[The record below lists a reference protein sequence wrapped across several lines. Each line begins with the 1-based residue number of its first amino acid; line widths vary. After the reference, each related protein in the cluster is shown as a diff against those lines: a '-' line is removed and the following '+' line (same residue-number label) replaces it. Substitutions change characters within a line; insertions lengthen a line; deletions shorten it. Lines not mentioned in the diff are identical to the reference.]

1 MYFRTT
7 RVKRPD
13 GHIDE
18 YIRLV
23 ESFWNEGRPRHR
35 IICNLG
41 RKDLLAPH
49 ADALLRILKGEEKP
63 AANQQADAIGAWD
76 WGPMLVGRHF
86 WQQLGLQ
93 RIVDGLGR
101 PVEDREE
108 VTDRALVLVVN
119 RLCEPTSEHGI
130 ARWLETDY
138 VCNRRGE
145 RWLPEWRDDAERLAS
160 KRPRVRVKDRQL
172 RQWYGTLDRLACSKE
187 KIEKDLF
194 LSLRNLFS
202 LKVDLVFYD
211 LTSTYFEGHGPIGL
225 ADHGHSRDEKP
236 RNRQVLI
243 GLVMIDGWPIA
254 HHVFEG
260 NKRDSTTV
268 DGVLQDI
275 QKRFGLRRV
284 VFVGDRG
291 MVTTDNIRLIRSKHQ
306 GYLVG
311 LSRRRRPEVIAYIQ
325 AATGPWLECT
335 MGITAREKTNPPKTL
350 VQEVTSGK
358 SGVRVFVV
366 HSDERLEYERGERE
380 KAMQKVRETL
390 EALQKRVA
398 LGRLKAPEKIGA
410 AAARGLARHHGT
422 RYYDWQLK
430 DGRFEYFEHP
440 VNLPQEKALEGKYV
454 IQTEEPNFS
463 ALDAVATYKE
473 LSEVE
478 RAFRGLKDVI
488 DMRPVYHQKAHR
500 VQAHIFVASL
510 AFLLDR
516 ALEKKLKSAQIDIS
530 SEEAWQLL
538 KTIRVVEIDL
548 GNGEQKRSITHGSAR
563 AERILRAVGLKD
575 LDPDCTAKLAKMP
588 HRDTCEKSTFCFQ

>member
-13 GHIDE
+13 GHVDE

-23 ESFWNEGRPRHR
+23 ESFWNDGSPRHR

-41 RKDLLAPH
+41 RKDILAPH
-49 ADALLRILKGEEKP
+49 ADALMRILKGEKAS
-63 AANQQADAIGAWD
+63 AAGQDADAIGAWD

-86 WQQLGLQ
+86 WQELGLQ
-93 RIVDGLGR
+93 RIIDSCAR
-101 PVEDREE
+101 PAEDRGE
-108 VTDRALVLVVN
+108 VTDRALALVVN

-138 VCNRRGE
+138 VCNRKGE

-172 RQWYGTLDRLACSKE
+172 RQWYGTLDRLARSKDQ
-187 KIEKDLF
+187 IEKELF

-211 LTSTYFEGHGPIGL
+211 LTSTYFEGHGPVGL
-225 ADHGHSRDEKP
+225 AYHGHSRDDKP
-236 RNRQVLI
+236 RNRQVLV
-243 GLVMIDGWPIA
+243 GQVMIDGWPIA

-268 DGVLQDI
+268 AGVLKDI
-275 QKRFGLRRV
+275 EERFGLRRV

-291 MVTTDNIRLIRSKHQ
+291 MVTSDNIDLLRAKQH

-311 LSRRRRPEVIAYIQ
+311 LSRRRRPEVIAYIH
-325 AATGPWLECT
+325 AAQGPWIESP
-335 MGITAREKTNPPKTL
+335 MGITACEKTNPPKTL
-350 VQEVTSGK
+350 VQEVSSGK
-358 SGVRVFVV
+358 PGVRVFVV

-380 KAMQKVRETL
+380 KAMLKVRDAL
-390 EALQKRVA
+390 EALKTRVA
-398 LGRLKAPEKIGA
+398 QGRLKAPEKIGA
-410 AAARGLARHHGT
+410 AAARVLARNHGT
-422 RYYDWQLK
+422 RYYDWRLQ
-430 DGRFEYFEHP
+430 DGKFEYFEHP
-440 VNLPQEKALEGKYV
+440 VNLAQEKALEGKYL

-463 ALDAVATYKE
+463 ALDAVAIYKE

-488 DMRPVYHQKAHR
+488 DMRPIYHQKPNR
-500 VQAHIFVASL
+500 VKAHIFVASL

-516 ALEKKLKSAQIDIS
+516 ALEKKLKSARIDIS

-538 KTIRVVEIDL
+538 KTVRVVEIDL
-548 GNGEQKRSITHGSAR
+548 GNGEQKRSVTHGSAR
-563 AERILRAVGLKD
+563 AARILRAVGVMN
-575 LDPDCTAKLAKMP
+575 LDPDNRAKSAQKAA
-588 HRDTCEKSTFCFQ
+588 